1 LRSNLLNRIFGL
13 PNQTNAA
20 CIDEIPPV
28 GPITVKIACEQP
40 PQRVPLGVGTGR
52 LTWDFTAGILSV
64 CLEQVSIHTVICGEG
79 VVER

>member
-1 LRSNLLNRIFGL
+1 LRINLLNRIFGL

-20 CIDEIPPV
+20 CIDEIPSV
-28 GPITVKIACEQP
+28 GPIEISIDCAAA
-40 PQRVPLGVGTGR
+40 PQRVALGVGAGK

-64 CLEQVSIHTVICGEG
+64 RLEQVSIHTVICGEG